1 MRLTLEPGADIA
13 ALVRGAVGDSLTVV
27 IPSTLDAL
35 AMAQARAAIGP
46 LAVELAPATRV
57 NAVALAEGADS
68 ADVDA
73 AVAFLENAPSTTGQL
88 IEIHRRAA

>member
-1 MRLTLEPGADIA
+1 MRLDLEPDEDLA
-13 ALVRGAVGDSLTVV
+13 ALVRGAVRESLVIV

-35 AMAQARAAIGP
+35 AMAQARAIIGP

-57 NAVALAEGADS
+57 NAVVPAEDCDPV
-68 ADVDA
+68 DVDA

-88 IEIHRRAA
+88 LQIHKRDL

>member
-13 ALVRGAVGDSLTVV
+13 ALVRSAIGESLVAV
-27 IPSTLDAL
+27 IPSALDAL

-57 NAVALAEGADS
+57 NAVVLAEGADA
-68 ADVDA
+68 ADVDS
-73 AVAFLENAPSTTGQL
+73 AVAFLENARSTTGQL
-88 IEIHRRAA
+88 IEIHQRAP